1 MIELYGGGSPNAA
14 KISLM
19 LEEIGRPYTMHAVR
33 VMRGDQFTPEFLKL
47 NPLGKY
53 PVIIDHE
60 GAGPDQPIFES
71 GVILTYLAETYA
83 PELLPAAGPGR
94 WETLKWLTVQT
105 AWVGPM
111 MGQHAHFR
119 SQATEQDGYAATR
132 YRTLATRIY
141 QTLNDRLKDNAWLAG
156 ARYSI
161 ADIATY
167 PWVNAL
173 PFYGF
178 DFADYPELQAWRDR
192 VAARPATVRA
202 AEAQAKLAASVTDGA
217 PRGEDDINRFYGRTA
232 SPATHSSAPRPATPA
247 PEPAT
252 TTSDERA

>member
-19 LEEIGRPYTMHAVR
+19 LEEIGRPYTMRAVR
-33 VMRGDQFTPEFLKL
+33 VLRGDQFTPEFLAL

-53 PVIIDHE
+53 PVIIDHD
-60 GAGPDQPIFES
+60 GAGADQPIFES

-83 PELLPAAGPGR
+83 PELLPSAGPGR

-111 MGQHAHFR
+111 LGQHAHFR
-119 SQATEQDGYAATR
+119 GQQPDGYAATR
-132 YRTLATRIY
+132 YRTLATRVY
-141 QTLNDRLKDNAWLAG
+141 QTLNDRLKDRDYLAG

-167 PWVNAL
+167 PWVNGL

-178 DFADYPELQAWRDR
+178 DFADYPALKAWRDR
-192 VAARPATVRA
+192 VAARPAAIRA
-202 AEAQAKLAASVTDGA
+202 AEAQATLAASVTDGA
-217 PRGEDDINRFYGRTA
+217 ARDEHDYHRFYGRTA
-232 SPATHSSAPRPATPA
+232 GPETFTAQAPETPA
-247 PEPAT
+247 PAT
-252 TTSDERA
+252 TASNERA

>member
-19 LEEIGRPYTMHAVR
+19 LEEIGRPYVMRAVR
-33 VMRGDQFTPEFLKL
+33 VLRGDQFTPEFLAL

-53 PVIIDHE
+53 PVILDPE
-60 GAGPDQPIFES
+60 GAPGQPIFES

-83 PELLPAAGPGR
+83 PALLPPSGPAR

-119 SQATEQDGYAATR
+119 AQPSEKGGYAATR
-132 YRTLATRIY
+132 YRTLGDRIFR
-141 QTLNDRLKDNAWLAG
+141 TLDDRLRAQEWLAG
-156 ARYSI
+156 AHYSI

-167 PWVNAL
+167 PWVNML
-173 PFYGF
+173 PNYEF
-178 DFADYPELQAWRDR
+178 DFADYPALKDWRDR
-192 VAARPATVRA
+192 IAARPAAIRA

-217 PRGEDDINRFYGRTA
+217 ARDEHDINRFYGRTA
-232 SPATHSSAPRPATPA
+232 GPETFTAKAPETPA
-247 PEPAT
+247 PAT
-252 TTSDERA
+252 TTSNERA